1 MIFGHIFA
9 HVSQF
14 FNLRRSSRGTLRGPC
29 RGGGGAAI
37 MGFRACGAQHAPEA
51 SYPVRNMPCVACHA
65 ARDRHRTITRRYIP
79 GTYIHPYIHT
89 SVTARSPTSYSY
101 ARTCFGSHPFD
112 ARHPVRCRSV
122 RENIHIAAVRFN
134 RLDQISSNRFMD
146 SRVNERSDV
155 SRQAHGHPAASYSRT
170 IGESRPYHH
179 KRRHEA
185 ASHE

>member
-1 MIFGHIFA
+1 MYVH
-9 HVSQF
+9 
-14 FNLRRSSRGTLRGPC
+14 SSTY
-29 RGGGGAAI
+29 
-37 MGFRACGAQHAPEA
+37 MHA
-51 SYPVRNMPCVACHA
+51 
-65 ARDRHRTITRRYIP
+65 
-79 GTYIHPYIHT
+79 
-89 SVTARSPTSYSY
+89 SVTDRSPTSHVR
-101 ARTCFGSHPFD
+101 ARFGPHLFD
-112 ARHPVRCRSV
+112 ARHPIRCCSV
-122 RENIHIAAVRFN
+122 RENVYIAAVRFN